1 MQDQP
6 APLVPDRRAPYSA
19 AKAPEAPESREP
31 AMSLSMHEASVDVIV
46 QQLSGL
52 SGVLDKVAAHV
63 AENKYEPAS
72 FLSARLFPNMYPFA
86 KQVQV
91 ATSWGVNIPAMII
104 GQTAPALPE
113 DAGSIDALKQR
124 IAAAI
129 EFATSVDAATLDG
142 AADRV
147 LTFPAGPAKRS
158 MKARDFLL
166 HYAMPHFYFHCTTAY
181 DIARHNGAP
190 LAKRDFMGPVMGI
203 ISQG

>member
-1 MQDQP
+1 
-6 APLVPDRRAPYSA
+6 
-19 AKAPEAPESREP
+19 
-31 AMSLSMHEASVDVIV
+31 MSLSMREASVDVIL

-63 AENKYEPAS
+63 EENKFEPAS
-72 FLSARLFPNMYPFA
+72 FLVARLYPNMYPFA

-91 ATSWGVNIPAMII
+91 ATSWGVNIPAMIL
-104 GQTAPALPE
+104 GQTAPSLPE
-113 DAGSIDALKQR
+113 DASSFQALKQR
-124 IAAAI
+124 VAAALDY
-129 EFATSVDAATLDG
+129 AKAVDAAALDS

-166 HYAMPHFYFHCTTAY
+166 HYALPHFFFHCTTAY

-203 ISQG
+203 VSQG